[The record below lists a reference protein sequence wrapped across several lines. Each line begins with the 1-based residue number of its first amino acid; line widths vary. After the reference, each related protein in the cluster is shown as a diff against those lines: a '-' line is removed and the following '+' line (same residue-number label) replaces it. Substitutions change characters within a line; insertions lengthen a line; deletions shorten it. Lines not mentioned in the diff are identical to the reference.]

1 MTTISIRGRLRRRL
15 AFALALA
22 VSGCSQTVW
31 LFRAESLAAVLFT
44 QNRTATGFTDRSSQ
58 DNRRSEPVNNKNSPG
73 AEPGLGSVHHASP
86 DGPMIRIALMT
97 DVTSVTLSCA
107 SGLSVNR
114 LGAGFSE
121 AKRISSGTLRVELS
135 AHKDAVT
142 SVDSSPAYGVIV
154 RYVNESRVA
163 RNLSEE
169 LKKLFFEPVMVT
181 YDRNQNEYAV
191 MVGEYPT
198 RSEATRLAER
208 LRKAG
213 YEGLRIVNHP
223 MNGETVASE
232 SINVAKPQKPSD
244 KTQPG
249 RGARQPL
256 QLVAFAGD
264 RMAASSRDQLIVTP
278 AENSSTANLIKNKAD
293 SPVSDVSKSGKAD
306 QRELTQPRITAH
318 PPAVRLGSRDYRGEM
333 QLVLNARGLINV
345 VNVLPLEEYV
355 RGVVL
360 MEMPLGSPR
369 EIDALKAQAIAAR
382 SYAVYHIGRHRDRG
396 YDLVADAR
404 AQVYGGLTAERE
416 LANRATEQTSGV
428 VGVYPNE
435 AGKLVPIEAL
445 FTANCGGRTENNEEV
460 FGGNAR
466 RYLRSVACVPDRQ
479 PLAGRDIV
487 TNRTIEPLT
496 GSTGHLIAR
505 EVAMLSVLGF
515 SLPRRVTN
523 NYLQGKPDRDEMRS
537 WTAQAARLAGR
548 EESGL
553 VRGDVTR
560 VAEFARFIAALV
572 YGESRARSSM
582 EPADVD
588 YLLGGIPVEQLPR
601 EARAE
606 VAMLLRDGILHLHS
620 AVLGGDATITRVQAI
635 ETLAHAVLFKS
646 TANLRSPIS
655 NAGSHLS
662 SLKTEISAPAE
673 RGRLILA
680 GASDASS
687 LGQTPRFTSV
697 NITGR
702 PSIERVEQDETRDDR
717 ASRTP
722 KELAMTTAKEQ
733 KRSQRKLNSDG
744 IEIAEDAW
752 LFRRIGSQNYAVN
765 RLTLIGGER
774 VTYHMNSAGDVDFL
788 EASVSAQT
796 AAIGGSI
803 SGSWQER
810 LTVEELRQRLARS
823 RVNVGQPTNVEAI
836 ALSTSNRVS
845 ELEVTGDRGRSR
857 LRGRQIT
864 SALGLKETL
873 FVVNAEQDA
882 RGQLIAFVFTGRG
895 WGHGV
900 GMCQHGAYELA
911 KEGYSYT
918 AILQKYYTGVKLKK
932 IY

>member
-22 VSGCSQTVW
+22 VSGCAQTV
-31 LFRAESLAAVLFT
+31 SLVAADSFAAVFVT
-44 QNRTATGFTDRSSQ
+44 QNKTAASSRDRSSQ
-58 DNRRSEPVNNKNSPG
+58 DNRRSEANSTKNSRG
-73 AEPGLGSVHHASP
+73 AEPALESVHHASP

-114 LGAGFSE
+114 PSAGFAE

-135 AHKDAVT
+135 ALTDAVT
-142 SVDSSPAYGVIV
+142 LVDSSLTYGVIV

-169 LKKLFFEPVMVT
+169 LKKLFFEPVKVT

-191 MVGEYPT
+191 MIGDYET

-223 MNGETVASE
+223 MNGETAAPE
-232 SINVAKPQKPSD
+232 SATVAKLQRPKD
-244 KTQPG
+244 NTQPG

-256 QLVAFAGD
+256 QLVALAGD
-264 RMAASSRDQLIVTP
+264 RMALSSRDELIVTP
-278 AENSSTANLIKNKAD
+278 AQNTSTANLIKTKSV
-293 SPVSDVSKSGKAD
+293 SPGSDVSRSGNAD
-306 QRELTQPRITAH
+306 QRELTHLGITAH

-333 QLVLNARGLINV
+333 HLVLNARGLINV

-382 SYAVYHIGRHRDRG
+382 SYAVYHIGRHQDRG
-396 YDLVADAR
+396 YDLVDDAR
-404 AQVYGGLTAERE
+404 AQVYGGLTAEHE
-416 LANRATEQTSGV
+416 FANRATEQTSGV
-428 VGVYPNE
+428 VGVYKNE
-435 AGKLVPIEAL
+435 AGNLVPIEAL

-466 RYLRSVACVPDRQ
+466 GYLRSVACVPDRQ
-479 PLAGRDIV
+479 PLTGRDIV

-515 SLPRRVTN
+515 PFPRRVTN
-523 NYLQGKPDRDEMRS
+523 NYLQGTLDRDEMRI
-537 WTAQAARLAGR
+537 WTEHAARLAR
-548 EESGL
+548 RDESRL

-560 VAEFARFIAALV
+560 VAEFARFIADSV
-572 YGESRARSSM
+572 YGEGRARSLM

-588 YLLGGIPVEQLPR
+588 YLLTGIPIEQLPR
-601 EARAE
+601 EARAD
-606 VAMLLRDGILHLHS
+606 VAILLRDGIFQLHS
-620 AVLGGDATITRVQAI
+620 AALDGKATITRGQAI
-635 ETLAHAVLFKS
+635 ETLARAVLFKS
-646 TANLRSPIS
+646 TSDLRSPDS
-655 NAGSHLS
+655 KTRSQLAN
-662 SLKTEISAPAE
+662 LKMEISAPAE
-673 RGRLILA
+673 SGRLILA
-680 GASDASS
+680 GATDASS

-702 PSIERVEQDETRDDR
+702 TSIERVAQDETRDDR
-717 ASRTP
+717 SSGTG
-722 KELAMTTAKEQ
+722 KELGLSKAKEQ
-733 KRSQRKLNSDG
+733 TQRKLKSDG

-752 LFRRIGSQNYAVN
+752 LFRKIGGESYAVN

-774 VTYHMNSAGDVDFL
+774 VTYHKNSGGEVDFL
-788 EASVSAQT
+788 EASVSAQS

-803 SGSWQER
+803 VGSWQER
-810 LTVEELRQRLARS
+810 LTVEALKQRLARS

-882 RGQLIAFVFTGRG
+882 RGQVIAFVFTGRG

-911 KEGYSYT
+911 REGYSYT
-918 AILQKYYTGVKLKK
+918 AILQRYYTGIKLKK